1 MAETVATIL
10 LFCYPI
16 RGLPGCPAG
25 VTIQGTGWSELTYNT
40 TANTWSWATGGTG
53 PSVREFTAGASSAT
67 GMTIFGGLNGTGAGT
82 AVNDEGLLAD
92 TWTWTPG
99 SFWSA
104 AACTP
109 CNPSPPASAGA
120 AMAYQRATSQGYF
133 YGGYTDTAPPA
144 APTATWIWTGTG
156 WQG

>member
-25 VTIQGTGWSELTYNT
+25 VTIRGTGWSELTYNT

-99 SFWSA
+99 
-104 AACTP
+104 
-109 CNPSPPASAGA
+109 
-120 AMAYQRATSQGYF
+120 YF